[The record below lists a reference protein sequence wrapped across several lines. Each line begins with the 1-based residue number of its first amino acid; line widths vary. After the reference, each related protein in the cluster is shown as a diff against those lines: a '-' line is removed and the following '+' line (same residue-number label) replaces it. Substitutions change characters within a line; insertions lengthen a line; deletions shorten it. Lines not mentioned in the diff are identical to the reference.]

1 MPIDKRALVA
11 AMRAQLDAEI
21 ETMSRLAREAAEAA
35 THEENKPENDK
46 DMRSTEASY
55 VARGQAGRVREL
67 EQAHARLGSL
77 ELRAFA
83 AEDGIEASA
92 IVTLRAVG
100 KRAGA
105 GAAGSASGAL
115 TTCFVAPVGGG
126 LRVSLG
132 GVEVQTVTPTSPLG
146 AALLGLTAGEEAEA
160 PTPQGVRVYE
170 IVRVE

>member
-11 AMRAQLDAEI
+11 GMRAQLDAEI
-21 ETMSRLAREAAEAA
+21 ETMSRLARDAAEAA
-35 THEENKPENDK
+35 THEENKPENVK

-55 VARGQAGRVREL
+55 VARGQAGRVREM
-67 EQAHARLGSL
+67 EQAHARLGAL

-83 AEDGIEASA
+83 PGDTIEISA
-92 IVTLRAVG
+92 LVTLRAAG
-100 KRAGA
+100 KHGRHGE
-105 GAAGSASGAL
+105 GVLS
-115 TTCFVAPVGGG
+115 TCFVVPVAGG

-146 AALLGLTAGEEAEA
+146 AALLGLGEGEEAEA